1 MKPHLGLLGAL
12 GGSAIALTASLP
24 AYASATQVTDIE
36 INTEGGGMELVLETS
51 NGERPQVFT
60 VNQENM
66 LIADLI
72 NTQLQLPDG
81 NGFVQENPAPG
92 IEMVMVTQL
101 DANSVRV
108 SIAGEGTPP
117 TSEVSQTDSGIL
129 FSVDTS
135 GVASA
140 PSDPAS
146 APSQPSD
153 SEITFE
159 APETSV
165 DGEAPGTPIDV
176 AQDFEG
182 DVLVPD
188 PQVIIEGQLTSPS
201 LAPPTLPRAVA
212 PPVGDI
218 AVSTT
223 NINPEPIILG
233 TNEIVPRL
241 VLRDAP
247 VRDVLS
253 LLGRAAGLNV
263 AFLTGT
269 GEEGEDG
276 ADTEPRISLDIE
288 NEPVQNVFNYV
299 LRISGLEASLDGR
312 TIFVGDNLPNES
324 SNLLMRTIRLN
335 QVDVGTAL
343 NFLVALGAETAV
355 SRERLITSVNAV
367 PVAEGADGGTA
378 VTETQTTTEDR
389 IEVQRVEYTDS
400 DPILR
405 GLLVAGDERTNSL
418 TLTGNGRL
426 MEIATSQLVNLD
438 IRRRQVA
445 VNVRVVDVNL
455 LETDRASTSFSFG
468 LGEFDFVSQ
477 GGIGVINFGERV
489 PEFFRVDPGG
499 IGGNPIG
506 VPGTTS
512 GRDTEIA
519 DNFLAQLQVAVT
531 EGNAKILTDPTLVV
545 QEGQTAE
552 VQLTEDV
559 VTDFERTTE
568 VNEGITTVTL
578 EVETEPAGL
587 ILQIQVDRIDDN
599 GFITLSVA
607 PSISAPVDTIE
618 VDLDGSENTITLLSE
633 RRLAS
638 GQIRVRDGQTLIL
651 SGIIR
656 DTDRVETSKVPIL
669 GDIPILGALF
679 RRSTRTN
686 QRQELIVVLTPQ
698 ILEDSEQ
705 STFGYRYTPGPD
717 ARELIE
723 P

>member
-1 MKPHLGLLGAL
+1 MRPHLGLLGAL

-24 AYASATQVTDIE
+24 AYAAPTQVTGIE
-36 INTEGGGMELVLETS
+36 LNTEGGGMELMLETS

-60 VNQENM
+60 VNQENI

-81 NGFVQENPAPG
+81 NGFVQESPAPG
-92 IEMVMVTQL
+92 IDMVMVTQL

-108 SIAGEGTPP
+108 SIAGQDAPP
-117 TSEVSQTDSGIL
+117 TSEVNQTDDGIL
-129 FSVDTS
+129 FNVDT
-135 GVASA
+135 GGAASA
-140 PSDPAS
+140 SEPSDN
-146 APSQPSD
+146 
-153 SEITFE
+153 EITFE
-159 APETSV
+159 APE
-165 DGEAPGTPIDV
+165 TPIDV

-188 PQVIIEGQLTSPS
+188 PQVIIDGQLTTPS
-201 LAPPTLPRAVA
+201 LTPPTLPRAVA

-223 NINPEPIILG
+223 NISPEPIILG

-263 AFLTGT
+263 AFLTG
-269 GEEGEDG
+269 GDEEGQED
-276 ADTEPRISLDIE
+276 ADLDPRISLDIE

-312 TIFVGDNLPNES
+312 TIFVGNDLPNES
-324 SNLLMRTIRLN
+324 SNLLMRTVRLN

-355 SRERLITSVNAV
+355 SRERLVTSVNAV
-367 PVAEGADGGTA
+367 PVSEGAEGGTA

-389 IEVQRVEYTDS
+389 IEVQRVEYQDS

-468 LGEFDFVSQ
+468 LGEFDFISQ
-477 GGIGVINFGERV
+477 GGVGIINYGERV
-489 PEFFRVDPGG
+489 PEFFNADPGG
-499 IGGNPIG
+499 VGGNPITG
-506 VPGTTS
+506 TAPGS
-512 GRDTEIA
+512 GNPLAIA

-552 VQLTEDV
+552 VQLTEEV
-559 VTDFERTTE
+559 VVDFERTTE
-568 VNEGITTVTL
+568 VSDGLTTVTL

-618 VDLDGSENTITLLSE
+618 VDLDGAENSITLLSE

-638 GQIRVRDGQTLIL
+638 GQVRVRDGQTLIL

-656 DTDRVETSKVPIL
+656 DTDRVDVSKVPIL

-698 ILEDSEQ
+698 ILDDSEG

-717 ARELIE
+717 ARELINR
-723 P
+723 